1 MPRTVPPTPVRALLV
16 AAAGSLAAA
25 LALAAPAAATV
36 PATTTTTTTTTTSGD
51 GAVSWGVRPAAAA
64 DGSARANFVYEVEPG
79 DVVDDVLVVTNH
91 GADPLTLDVYAA
103 DAFTTP
109 SGALDLLAPGTP
121 STDLG
126 TWVRVD
132 RSSVDLAPGAEVEVP
147 FVVEVPAD
155 ARPGDHAAGVVTS
168 LRTSQPGQTVQ
179 VDRRMGAR
187 VHVRVAGEAVP
198 AVAARDGAVEVTGSA
213 NPFAPTAAFVTY
225 TVENT
230 GDTRLAGTAAVRVA
244 GPGGAAAVEVVDEL
258 PELLPGDVLV
268 RQVQVD
274 GVWPLGRARAD
285 VDVLVEGVGLGAGS
299 AEPRSLTATTW
310 AVPWAQ
316 VLLLGAAVGL
326 GLLLPRLSARAP
338 RPGP

>member
-1 MPRTVPPTPVRALLV
+1 MHRTAPPAPARTRLV
-16 AAAGSLAAA
+16 AAAGVLAAA
-25 LALAAPAAATV
+25 LALAAPAAAATV
-36 PATTTTTTTTTTSGD
+36 PTTTTISTASGD
-51 GAVSWGVRPAAAA
+51 GAVSWGVRPAAGA

-91 GADPLTLDVYAA
+91 GVDPLTLDVYAA

-121 STDLG
+121 STGLG
-126 TWVRVD
+126 AWVRVD

-213 NPFAPTAAFVTY
+213 NPFAPTAALVTY

-230 GDTRLAGTAAVRVA
+230 GDTRLAGTAAVTVA

-268 RQVQVD
+268 RQVQVG
-274 GVWPLGRARAD
+274 GVWPLGQARAD

-299 AEPRSLTATTW
+299 AAPRSLTATTW

-316 VLLLGAAVGL
+316 LLLLGAAVGL

>member
-1 MPRTVPPTPVRALLV
+1 MPRTSLPAPVRALLV
-16 AAAGSLAAA
+16 AATAALASA
-25 LALAAPAAATV
+25 LALAVPAAAATV
-36 PATTTTTTTTTTSGD
+36 PASASATTTTAVD
-51 GAVSWGVRPAAAA
+51 GAVSWGVRPAVAA
-64 DGSARANFVYEVEPG
+64 DGTARANFVYEVEPG

-121 STDLG
+121 STGLG

-132 RSSVDLAPGAEVEVP
+132 RASVELAPGAEVEVP

-155 ARPGDHAAGVVTS
+155 ARPGDHAGGVVTS

-187 VHVRVAGEAVP
+187 VHVRVAGEAVS
-198 AVAARDGAVEVTGSA
+198 AVAARDGAVEVAGSA
-213 NPFAPTAAFVTY
+213 NPFAPAAALVTY

-230 GDTRLAGTAAVRVA
+230 GGTRLAGTAAVRVA

-299 AEPRSLTATTW
+299 AEPRSLTAATW

-316 VLLLGAAVGL
+316 LLLLGAAVGL
-326 GLLLPRLSARAP
+326 GLVLPRLSARAP